1 MLPFHLA
8 QTRTGLEAC
17 LRTVRTAQFRFA
29 EWPAR
34 ALGYFLEGPGEPL
47 NAAFH
52 SPDAAAHVLGLPREN
67 VVLAQPLWLASGP
80 VTHSGPYCL
89 YLLPSA
95 ARDGVEGLTR
105 QLAALRPAFEELAR
119 TLNAASDLTAGLLPT
134 RVSSW
139 WEALFHLATHFP
151 TTFLGAVRGRW
162 AADARGPLSA
172 AARRVTFEE
181 DIRFFGAAVPPTDV
195 VPGVMWVGLEH
206 DVFASTERAVE
217 VVLEH
222 LTRAEP
228 LPPAPGTFAVLHQ
241 RFADIGASIGRLP
254 EPDFP
259 RPRLVKFAN
268 TFETEPTGEWCDFR
282 MRIRFE
288 RLPLSR
294 CYAEAEYLVHRG
306 TRREH
311 LTLWAAA
318 GAALAA
324 SAPDGAVMF
333 TNTEATGFGG
343 LTAGV
348 SCGHPY
354 LNPAPEARW
363 VRFVL
368 NALKGDALEIR
379 WRHPLKGPAQL
390 ELPLYGEAVLPFDFA
405 TASAR
410 AIERARLLDNTPA
423 AGVGGG
429 DDEDSAGGEADGPID
444 PFKFRYRGREADLSG
459 AVLRHTLLQS
469 LWNSGTG
476 RPADSQEVDE
486 VMDLVY
492 PGEDGAD
499 DKLKNLKAETN
510 AHLTRAG
517 VPLKIKSAGG
527 RLWLDP
533 SP

>member
-1 MLPFHLA
+1 MSPFHLA
-8 QTRTGLEAC
+8 QTRKGLEAC
-17 LRTVRTAQFRFA
+17 LRTVRTAQVRFT

-47 NAAFH
+47 NTAFH
-52 SPDAAAHVLGLPREN
+52 SPDAAAYFLGLPREN
-67 VVLAQPLWLASGP
+67 VVLAEPLWLASGP
-80 VTHSGPYCL
+80 LIHSGPYCL
-89 YLLPSA
+89 YLLPSN
-95 ARDGVEGLTR
+95 ARDGVADLNR
-105 QLAALRPAFEELAR
+105 QLVALRPPFEELAN

-151 TTFLGAVRGRW
+151 TTFLNAVRGRW
-162 AADARGPLSA
+162 AADTLGPLSA

-181 DIRFFGAAVPPTDV
+181 DIRFFGATAPPTDV
-195 VPGVMWVGLEH
+195 VPGVMWVGLKH

-228 LPPAPGTFAVLHQ
+228 LPPAPGTFAALHQ

-254 EPDFP
+254 EADFP
-259 RPRLVKFAN
+259 RPRLVKFAS
-268 TFETEPTGEWCDFR
+268 TFETEPTRDWCDFR
-282 MRIRFE
+282 MQIKFE

-294 CYAEAEYLVHRG
+294 CYAEAEYLVHCG
-306 TRREH
+306 TRREYQN
-311 LTLWAAA
+311 LWAAA

-324 SAPDGAVMF
+324 SAPDRAVMF
-333 TNTEATGFGG
+333 TNAEATGFGG

-379 WRHPLKGPAQL
+379 WRHPLRGPAQL
-390 ELPLYGEAVLPFDFA
+390 ELPHYGEAVLPFDFA

-410 AIERARLLDNTPA
+410 AIERAGLLDNTPA
-423 AGVGGG
+423 AGVGGD
-429 DDEDSAGGEADGPID
+429 DDEDSAGRKIDGLID
-444 PFKFRYRGREADLSG
+444 PFKFRYRGREADFSG
-459 AVLRHTLLQS
+459 AVLRHKLLQS
-469 LWNSGTG
+469 LWDSGAEM
-476 RPADSQEVDE
+476 PADSKEVDK
-486 VMDLVY
+486 VMDLIY
-492 PGEDGAD
+492 PGEDEAD

-510 AHLTRAG
+510 AQLTRAG